1 MEQATR
7 SRLGGGCERDSGGKR
22 AGKGA
27 LVQTELSGTLGVSQ
41 DQTLIQVYSLQGNM
55 VDRDTKQNGRGV
67 SEDVAHTLNQTD
79 RHVLAYENHSQDS
92 RYNPM
97 GGGIRDSECKVRD
110 RW

>member
-27 LVQTELSGTLGVSQ
+27 LVQTE
-41 DQTLIQVYSLQGNM
+41 GNM

-97 GGGIRDSECKVRD
+97 GGVSETVSAKYGTGGNNTPLILETYRGK
-110 RW
+110 R